1 MGSRLGVI
9 VKNVSGWEIY
19 YDHWAA
25 QSIGVDIALDGFE
38 ATLRR
43 VRRMTPMGIDTPQ
56 EWTGATWI
64 EGTLLIDLTTQT
76 VTWAEESEGL
86 YLPRLINALTERTWP
101 GWTAVWSSEGTRGVL
116 AAVGVDPGT
125 LFTSTGCTTMSP
137 DYSAE
142 SLVEG
147 GVNDFDMLSV
157 ALEGGRIVQW
167 WAGGFLEDVA
177 CLGPSGVRHVALKM
191 LERSAEGECLVRGG
205 HADDERP
212 TMGIH
217 IDYGTRTLR
226 WWSLMDEGFGQ
237 EEFAA
242 LWPGWLVESMGD
254 NYEWHENIIGREL
267 RGWQEDVVEC
277 REQFIRDIAQGA
289 RPNPMLSAAGH
300 LVKMGHDIRIN
311 SCTLQFVPADRS
323 AGSTAVLDLLDDLAS
338 SAPLPPARYIDRCGV
353 IHAPDRR

>member
-43 VRRMTPMGIDTPQ
+43 VRRMTPMGVDTPQ

-157 ALEGGRIVQW
+157 ALEGGRIVQ
-167 WAGGFLEDVA
+167 
-177 CLGPSGVRHVALKM
+177 
-191 LERSAEGECLVRGG
+191 
-205 HADDERP
+205 
-212 TMGIH
+212 
-217 IDYGTRTLR
+217 
-226 WWSLMDEGFGQ
+226 
-237 EEFAA
+237 
-242 LWPGWLVESMGD
+242 
-254 NYEWHENIIGREL
+254 
-267 RGWQEDVVEC
+267 
-277 REQFIRDIAQGA
+277 
-289 RPNPMLSAAGH
+289 
-300 LVKMGHDIRIN
+300 
-311 SCTLQFVPADRS
+311 
-323 AGSTAVLDLLDDLAS
+323 
-338 SAPLPPARYIDRCGV
+338 
-353 IHAPDRR
+353 